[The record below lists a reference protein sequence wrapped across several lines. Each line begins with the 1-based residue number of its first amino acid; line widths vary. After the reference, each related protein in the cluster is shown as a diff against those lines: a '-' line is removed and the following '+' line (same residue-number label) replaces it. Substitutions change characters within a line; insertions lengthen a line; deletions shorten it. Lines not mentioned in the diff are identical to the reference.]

1 MKFTIPGRLPA
12 LNEIINQSKTH
23 WTKYRTLK
31 KEGIELVQFALM
43 QHKVKPMP
51 DKRVILSIFCY
62 EPNAKRDPDNV
73 FSGAG
78 KIILDALV
86 NSGIITNDS
95 QKYIGGIVYGI
106 ATDKINP
113 RIEVE
118 IKKLE
123 D

>member
-1 MKFTIPGRLPA
+1 MKFTIPGRLPG
-12 LNEIINQSKTH
+12 LNEMIKKSQRH
-23 WTKYRTLK
+23 WGSYGDLK
-31 KEGIELVQFALM
+31 KEKMQYVQYAILE
-43 QHKVKPMP
+43 HKVKPMLN
-51 DKRVILSIFCY
+51 KKVILTIFCY

-73 FSGAG
+73 WSGAG